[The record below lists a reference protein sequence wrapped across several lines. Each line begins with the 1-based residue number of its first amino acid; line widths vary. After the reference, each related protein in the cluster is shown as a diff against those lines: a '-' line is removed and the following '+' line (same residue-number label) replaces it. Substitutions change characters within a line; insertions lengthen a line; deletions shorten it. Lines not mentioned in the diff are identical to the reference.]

1 MQVFHRGIRFLL
13 GLFLVPLT
21 LGQWPTGVL
30 EQEANRTYLEVLH
43 SFVNIPPKAESGHPW
58 VLVRRRNPNA
68 NRPLPLRPNETM
80 TNPLYMLLGDV
91 RSLNLYGPLPPRPN
105 ERKLPPWIPQAS
117 PNNPYRRI
125 PLPPTPTEG
134 RILFPRGPAPDPMR
148 NLKPGVA
155 SPPRPRRGPAT
166 PTRSLSLF
174 AHKQLPP
181 MPRRSKSAS
190 NVRQR

>member
-43 SFVNIPPKAESGHPW
+43 SFVNIPPKAES
-58 VLVRRRNPNA
+58 A
-68 NRPLPLRPNETM
+68 M